1 MWSELLG
8 RGTSGS
14 SKVYTKR
21 GRRLTRDGLNTLW
34 LREASHNIIK
44 YSINR
49 NHPLLKTY
57 LSELNDSQR
66 GFFSDIL
73 TLVEG
78 QFPVDAFYA
87 DVSGT
92 PDSLTKNEIEDEKL
106 LELADLFYKTLKEQ
120 RVGQSEITKQFE
132 LTEPFRNNFDCIM
145 KFLKTKGIEDE

>member
-1 MWSELLG
+1 TG
-8 RGTSGS
+8 GS
-14 SKVYTKR
+14 SRIYTKR
-21 GRRLTRDGLNTLW
+21 GRRLTRKGLNTLW
-34 LREASHNIIK
+34 LREASHNKIK

-49 NHPLLKTY
+49 NHPLLKKY
-57 LSELNDSQR
+57 FSELNGSQR
-66 GFFSDIL
+66 GHFSDIL

-92 PDSLTKNEIEDEKL
+92 PESIIKNELENEKL

-120 RVGQSEITKQFE
+120 GVGQSEIIKQFE

-145 KFLKTKGIEDE
+145 EFLKTKWIEDE